1 MIELL
6 RKRRS
11 IRVYEDR
18 KIEPE
23 NIEIL
28 KETLLRS
35 PSSRNINPWEF
46 IFVDDK
52 ELLKRLSKAKEHGSG
67 FLEDAAL
74 GIIVCGDEKRSDV
87 WVEDC
92 SIASILVQM
101 VAQSMNMGSC
111 WIQIRNRMHTK
122 DITSEAYIQELFHI
136 PKNINVESVISIG
149 YPAEKKPGVPK
160 EKLQL
165 NKIKTNRF

>member
-52 ELLKRLSKAKEHGSG
+52 ELLKKLSKAKEHGSG